1 MLNTKMWKMLG
12 FPVGGAALL
21 MVMGA
26 VYSPSSYAQKS
37 SPVLIAQGL
46 NTTYTLGGG
55 DRIKIT
61 VLDVPEYSGDYTIP
75 PGGTVNLPLIGS
87 VSLQGLS
94 TEQAAD
100 LIERR
105 YSRFLKRPITS
116 VNLLAPRPINV
127 VVSGEVTRPDAYTL
141 SLQGGAGDNPGVQY
155 PTVLSA
161 LRNAQGVTFAANIE
175 RVQLRRRG
183 QRSGTVINLKQI
195 IQQGNSPVDITL
207 RDGDTIFVPTGAG
220 INLNEVRQLSYAGI
234 APDPTRPRT
243 VAVIGEVSSPGS
255 YLITTGAAAEN
266 ANNGG
271 ATNSGLPNIS
281 RAIQQAGGI
290 TALADISRVQLRRRT
305 RNGTTQTV
313 TVNLRQLLQGDI
325 NQDTLLQDG
334 DTIVIPE
341 GGSINL
347 ADARLLSQVNLAQ
360 SANRPRSVAIIGE
373 VTRPGSY
380 LITSGN
386 DNTPGGNGASGF
398 PNITKAIQQA
408 GGLTSLADISN
419 VKLQRRTKSGTL
431 RVVNINLRQ
440 LLKGD
445 VNQDA
450 LLQDGDT
457 ITIPEG
463 GSVNLADA
471 RLLSQVNLAQST
483 TTPRSVAVI
492 GEVSRPGSY
501 LITSGNDNS
510 PGGGGAS
517 GFPNVTKAIQQ
528 AGGLTAL
535 ADITNVKLERRS
547 KNGGVRVIS
556 INLRQLLRGDV
567 NQDTLLQDGD
577 TITISSGSSL
587 NLADARLLSQVNLAQ
602 SSTAPRSVA
611 VIGEVFRP
619 GSYLITSGNEN
630 NPGGGNA
637 ASGFPNITKAIQQ
650 AGGLTALA
658 NIRDI
663 QLKRRAK
670 DGSEKFVKINLW
682 ELLQGDVN
690 QDTLL
695 QDGDTVVIPKG
706 PSINLAEARFLSQVN
721 LAQDPTKPRNVA
733 VVGEVGRPGTYS
745 VSAGNT
751 AEGPQG
757 ANIGGGGGL
766 PSVTRAIQLAGG
778 ITPQANIAG
787 VKIRRPVRDGSGK
800 EEIIDVNLWNVIRSG
815 DLSQDVLLQE
825 GDTIFIPVATET
837 IAAEATQL
845 ATTTL
850 APGRIQVSVVGE
862 VKKPGLTDL
871 QPNSPLNAA
880 ILAAGGFNDAR
891 ANTKTV
897 DLVRLNPDG
906 SVTKRAIKV
915 NFGKGINEDT
925 NPILR
930 NNDIILINR
939 STLAEVADPATTV
952 INPISGAINIIRF
965 LFGGF

>member
-12 FPVGGAALL
+12 FPMGGAALL
-21 MVMGA
+21 MVIGA

-37 SPVLIAQGL
+37 SPVLIAQRL

-175 RVQLRRRG
+175 RVQLRRKG
-183 QRSGTVINLKQI
+183 QRNSTVVNLKQI

-207 RDGDTIFVPTGAG
+207 RDGDTIFVPTGGAG

-243 VAVIGEVSSPGS
+243 VAVIGEVSRPGS
-255 YLITTGAAAEN
+255 YLITTGATADN
-266 ANNGG
+266 ATGG
-271 ATNSGLPNIS
+271 GTNSGLPNIS

-290 TALADISRVQLRRRT
+290 TALADISSVQLRRRT
-305 RNGTTQTV
+305 RTGTTQTV
-313 TVNLRQLLQGDI
+313 TVNLRQLLKGDI

-334 DTIVIPE
+334 DTIVVPEGGSINLADARLLSQVNLAQSTNTPRAVAVIGEVSRPGSYLITSGNDNNPGGNGASGFPNITKAIQQAGGLTALADINNVKLQRRNKSGGIRVVNINLRQLLKGDVNQDTLLQDGDTITIPE

-360 SANRPRSVAIIGE
+360 STN
-373 VTRPGSY
+373 
-380 LITSGN
+380 
-386 DNTPGGNGASGF
+386 
-398 PNITKAIQQA
+398 
-408 GGLTSLADISN
+408 
-419 VKLQRRTKSGTL
+419 
-431 RVVNINLRQ
+431 
-440 LLKGD
+440 
-445 VNQDA
+445 
-450 LLQDGDT
+450 
-457 ITIPEG
+457 
-463 GSVNLADA
+463 
-471 RLLSQVNLAQST
+471 
-483 TTPRSVAVI
+483 TPRSVAVI

-510 PGGGGAS
+510 PGGSGAS

-535 ADITNVKLERRS
+535 ADISSVKLERRT
-547 KNGGVRVIS
+547 KGGGLRVVT
-556 INLRQLLRGDV
+556 INLRQLLKGDV

-577 TITISSGSSL
+577 TITIAAGNSL

-602 SSTAPRSVA
+602 SSTTPRSVA

-630 NPGGGNA
+630 NPGGGSA
-637 ASGFPNITKAIQQ
+637 TSGFPNITKAIQQ

-658 NIRDI
+658 NIREV
-663 QLKRRAK
+663 QLKRRGK

-695 QDGDTVVIPKG
+695 QDGDTVIIPKG
-706 PSINLAEARFLSQVN
+706 SSINLAEARFLSQVN

-787 VKIRRPVRDGSGK
+787 VKIRRPTRDGTGK

-815 DLSQDVLLQE
+815 DLNQDVLLQE

-939 STLAEVADPATTV
+939 SSLAEVADPATTV
-952 INPISGAINIIRF
+952 INPISGIFTILRTI
-965 LFGGF
+965 FGGF